1 MADKQF
7 GSLIG
12 DALSSTYSQTVS
24 GQDPQNVASLSFRE
38 FFFFLLYVARLFLV
52 SIERFP
58 VVQSERTCL
67 AFDFPD
73 LAHV

>member
-38 FFFFLLYVARLFLV
+38 FFLKLYVARLFLV
-52 SIERFP
+52 CIERFP

-67 AFDFPD
+67 AFGFPD